1 MSREN
6 PRDVSRVV
14 VTRFGWR
21 FLGWELSCTS
31 GKVHLLLR
39 SQGSRQFWSQFKTLP
54 SSVEASLETT
64 LAIWSKKN
72 TVILNKTI
80 FEASKK
86 QHKQI
91 PFLKVFKTERNSAVP
106 GLSKSHST
114 SGYFTAVVCDL
125 KLCEPRSVQI
135 LGKLKKISKFQYP
148 RLSHSHKPCQSKKCK
163 NKKCIKICERKN
175 LQVNGK
181 KSAVTISTSYT
192 SMLFVHCSP
201 RKKFHLLT
209 SLVYAYTL
217 CLGKTC
223 LSTLDAGATRQCLG
237 STVTEGQATSSW
249 KKTQKR
255 LWALHQTAQRF
266 RHFLMHSPSGGIVLE
281 PDTLVHKA
289 DFKRFKRMHP
299 NRIAN
304 HVHSLR
310 SFPQQAKTPITR
322 REEICHLSF
331 LCRVTIWDALNR
343 NVVVACEC
351 SWPCWRCGEGFQDA
365 SSCSSHPQKTTLTEI
380 HLTII

>member
-1 MSREN
+1 MTCRVSLLRASAGGFLGEN
-6 PRDVSRVV
+6 WVAPVARCISSYGAKEVDNFEANLKPSRV
-14 VTRFGWR
+14 
-21 FLGWELSCTS
+21 
-31 GKVHLLLR
+31 LLR
-39 SQGSRQFWSQFKTLP
+39 HLSKQHLQF
-54 SSVEASLETT
+54 EA
-64 LAIWSKKN
+64 KRN

-91 PFLKVFKTERNSAVP
+91 PFLKVFKTERNSAIP

-125 KLCEPRSVQI
+125 KLCEPTTVQI

-201 RKKFHLLT
+201 RKKFHLLA

-304 HVHSLR
+304 H
-310 SFPQQAKTPITR
+310 F
-322 REEICHLSF
+322 F
-331 LCRVTIWDALNR
+331 LCAVSR
-343 NVVVACEC
+343 NKQNPYNE
-351 SWPCWRCGEGFQDA
+351 EGRNLPSQFFVP
-365 SSCSSHPQKTTLTEI
+365 SNNLGCFES
-380 HLTII
+380 